1 MTGQIGFY
9 DFYIIPLAKRV
20 EECASL
26 ENGVGHMIVEN
37 AQKNRQ
43 RWVEEGREVTERMIS
58 FRSGMDGG
66 SEQTERRNAFG
77 EAGRVDSSNSLTA
90 LTHESDVSIE
100 SGCDEESLSLTG
112 LRSVGRSRRV
122 SKAAKAKSTQP
133 RVNRLDATV
142 PRILAGQIL
151 DTIHER
157 CRLHLGE
164 ADAGADGDIHVVS
177 SAQKAITSYWQTG
190 SIMRYRACILLV
202 DISGFTNMAQMF
214 AVDHFKT
221 FINEYFT
228 EIINIITS
236 HGGEVAKFAGDALY
250 AVWTSSIGSNDDACD
265 DWDSQHAIAVARCV
279 ACGSAVNAK
288 CNNYRV
294 AQTYSRHRYGTSR
307 GRREALKKQRSK
319 DSIESLHKTLGELR
333 LEGTVNL
340 NADGSGYEEK
350 VAFLNVHCGIAE
362 GIVAGVNVCA
372 FNRSEFFFI
381 GTPMGEVAE
390 AEGLAIAGELVI
402 SSSVKQI
409 LDKNEVL
416 AGMDALDSLGFVEC
430 EKGGFF
436 KVQRATASPST
447 DAANA
452 SGHQVPGHSSSLLT
466 GDIEP
471 LLGAQQEIE
480 AAIVSMQKL
489 VSIDEGR
496 ESLGGSNFRSNSDP
510 SRSASSLSTVRKVT
524 WRRQSSCSSVN
535 SSTSLGDTAKNIID
549 ARQRG
554 NIDPAADILVS
565 NIVSLMES
573 HSHESVRAVKES
585 MMPAE
590 LRNVVV
596 LFIKILYEPEL
607 STTRTDVDDAIL
619 DRFQRIFG
627 TIHNCLLPVKG
638 QVRQFISDDKGTV
651 CIASFGLRGSAT
663 LNLSA
668 RAVDAAVKIQ
678 KELLHITETE
688 CTIGIT
694 LGKAFCGDIGCP
706 SRHEFSIVGS
716 SVNLSA
722 RLMAKGARGT
732 ISCDEA
738 LVENDTEHQYCC
750 VFKHQLKGYSEP
762 VPFYNPKS
770 VGNAEEVTP
779 LDTHIALH
787 SSVRR
792 DEIRG
797 LIEHIH
803 LQQELMEREE
813 ARFIKET
820 ESDPKELGPQP
831 RGIMVSARAGAGKAQ
846 FIDALLDHHEVKSKA
861 TILIGNKCYHN
872 TPFYCWVPIISRIV
886 KTSKDV
892 IKRIQKLKR
901 LRRKLLLPPS
911 LVSNAAVDLSYSP
924 DTIDNDAL
932 VAEDLLPYLP
942 LLNDFLFLG
951 VPLFRSTD
959 KVKTLKDAQKVDKAI
974 EILTSMIQRYIARN
988 RRPAIIAISDI
999 DTIDDCSRKLVQNLY
1014 SRRTKLVFLCSTH
1027 RGTRKRRVSIGSVE
1041 SAMSADVLDSFFG
1054 DSDSERTEFI
1064 RLEPLGKDAVFEIF
1078 KSSIRGISEEDET
1091 TIDWKKVA
1099 ERVHDLC
1106 GGVVRHAIELAHAV
1120 SIELRRMSN
1129 LQNEASDR
1137 TKRIVD
1143 FLEDFP
1149 VSKMEELIALRFDA
1163 LSQEQQLLLK
1173 VASVPG
1179 LNQHSFS
1186 LNLLETLM
1194 LDVSAGDVSE
1204 TSRNDNIGGG
1214 VAAVDLGGG
1223 DIPLSV
1229 GSTGGSE
1236 DMFQGD
1242 NFEIMVHS
1250 LVEAGFLI
1258 LIDDE
1263 NADYLS
1269 MESTQSFRFASAL
1282 EQMCVNELMIEDQK
1296 RELHLLLAE
1305 HYESRLLGLGDERD
1319 VGFLEDDVTDGGG
1332 SISTL
1337 TTSFTMGISTGAAM
1351 RASWQITHLTATH
1364 FSMAAASIQALLY
1377 FFDAA
1382 TELARLGLREKSHGS
1397 LLSAYSC
1404 FEQRLDQCRRS
1415 EENIVIKSGA
1425 RERNR
1430 LAKRLLQMIC
1440 EVDVPPAMEALTQDH
1455 LRWMFES
1462 SSQDFVVC
1470 IKMLFKFGQSIGTI
1484 EKEGYVHG
1492 AKVYQQVVFL
1502 TLLGLSEEAF
1512 ARTVFQLQ
1520 DYLDDSIEASITDDV
1535 SDSDGDD
1542 DPFSIDD
1549 LAVSFPAFS
1558 GLLTF
1563 YRDSPIQNE
1572 TNLSREK
1579 VLATLFVAVTEQQDD
1594 MVHILR
1600 TKCILSH
1607 LFMKTGDFEKALSVS
1622 EAIKSAYNHDEHS
1635 LQMVQMYGMDWAL
1648 VNITTIVS
1656 VYIFRADIT
1665 NALNSISFLET
1676 QLEKIDE
1683 FASSTKAMLKGV
1695 ISAAYLLLRRF
1706 DKAVAISTGISSTSY
1721 GFFYKPSSILQEGLN
1736 RKLERLHRSAK
1747 SIDSSNGQ
1755 PSGTGSTS
1763 TPSTVLLTSSIESLE
1778 IEDETEND
1786 IANDLNVLEILGT
1799 DKCHSVCFKRSML
1812 HPSIEVLSD
1821 RGMEAINAAICV
1833 AQIELLEKDQKD
1845 AEVMDLDLIAAEMK
1859 YCKAGLVHLEQ
1870 SLGQKDASSHEK
1882 LTNYLSC
1889 LYQKTELLVWRKTLR
1904 QKFEAEGGIFTE
1916 GMQGDSTAINDTAL
1930 ESPSDAN
1937 SPPQLSEIEDAV
1949 SILQEC
1955 ERLCLESGYYLMLLM
1970 VGARYIRLN
1979 LDVDHGKLVVSRAFE
1994 EIRKS
1999 KSRDDLSYAH
2009 SIYESL
2015 YELI

>member
-1 MTGQIGFY
+1 
-9 DFYIIPLAKRV
+9 
-20 EECASL
+20 
-26 ENGVGHMIVEN
+26 MIVEN

-43 RWVEEGREVTERMIS
+43 RWVEEGREVTERMIIS
-58 FRSGMDGG
+58 FSSGMDGE
-66 SEQTERRNAFG
+66 SEQIDGRNAFH
-77 EAGRVDSSNSLTA
+77 EAGRVDSNNSLTA
-90 LTHESDVSIE
+90 LAYESSASIE
-100 SGCDEESLSLTG
+100 SACDEESLSLTG
-112 LRSVGRSRRV
+112 LRSVGRSRRMTT
-122 SKAAKAKSTQP
+122 AANAKSMQP

-157 CRLHLGE
+157 CGLNLE
-164 ADAGADGDIHVVS
+164 EIDAGTADDAHVVS
-177 SAQKAITSYWQTG
+177 SAHKAITSYWQTG
-190 SIMRYRACILLV
+190 SITRYRACILLV
-202 DISGFTNMAQMF
+202 DVSGFTNMAQMF

-221 FINEYFT
+221 FINDYFT
-228 EIINIITS
+228 EIISIITS

-250 AVWTSSIGSNDDACD
+250 AVWTSSNESNNDAYYD
-265 DWDSQHAIAVARCV
+265 QHALAVARCV
-279 ACGSAVNAK
+279 ACGSAINAK

-294 AQTYSRHRYGTSR
+294 AQTYSRHRG
-307 GRREALKKQRSK
+307 ALKKERSK
-319 DSIESLHKTLGELR
+319 DSMQPLHKSLGELR

-372 FNRSEFFFI
+372 PNRSEFFFI
-381 GTPMGEVAE
+381 GTPMREVAE
-390 AEGLAIAGELVI
+390 AEGQAIAGELVI

-409 LDKNEVL
+409 LHTNETL
-416 AGMDALDSLGFVEC
+416 AAMDGLDRLGFVEC
-430 EKGGFF
+430 ENGGFF
-436 KVQRATASPST
+436 KVHRSAAALST
-447 DAANA
+447 DAVDAN
-452 SGHQVPGHSSSLLT
+452 GYQDPDHSSSLPT
-466 GDIEP
+466 GNIQRLP
-471 LLGAQQEIE
+471 GAQLEIE
-480 AAIVSMQKL
+480 AAIVSMRNL
-489 VSIDEGR
+489 
-496 ESLGGSNFRSNSDP
+496 
-510 SRSASSLSTVRKVT
+510 ASG
-524 WRRQSSCSSVN
+524 
-535 SSTSLGDTAKNIID
+535 STSLGDSATNIINTP
-549 ARQRG
+549 QRG
-554 NIDPAADILVS
+554 NTNKDPAADVLAS

-607 STTRTDVDDAIL
+607 STTSTDVDDTIL

-627 TIHNCLLPVKG
+627 TIHNCLSPVKG

-668 RAVDAAVKIQ
+668 TAVDAAMKIQ

-706 SRHEFSIVGS
+706 SRHEFSIVGP

-738 LVENDTEHQYCC
+738 VFENDTEHQYSC
-750 VFKHQLKGYSEP
+750 VFRHQLKGYDEA
-762 VPFYNPKS
+762 VAFYNPKS
-770 VGNAEEVTP
+770 ASNDEEVTP

-792 DEIRG
+792 DEIRA

-803 LQQELMEREE
+803 LQLELMDREE
-813 ARFIKET
+813 ARFLKEKD
-820 ESDPKELGPQP
+820 SDSSELGPQP
-831 RGIMVSARAGAGKAQ
+831 RAILVSARAGAGKAQ
-846 FIDALLDHHEVKSKA
+846 FIDTLLDHHEVKSRA
-861 TILIGNKCYHN
+861 TILIANKCYHN

-892 IKRIQKLKR
+892 IKRIKRLSR
-901 LRRKLLLPPS
+901 LRRKLILPPS
-911 LVSNAAVDLSYSP
+911 LVSNAAGDSSYMYPP
-924 DTIDNDAL
+924 DIIDNDEL
-932 VAEDLLPYLP
+932 VAEDLLPYLS

-959 KVKTLKDAQKVDKAI
+959 KVKALKDAQKLDKAI

-1014 SRRTKLVFLCSTH
+1014 GSRTKLVFLCSTH
-1027 RGTRKRRVSIGSVE
+1027 RGTRKRRLSLASVE
-1041 SAMSADVLDSFFG
+1041 SAMSADVLESIFG
-1054 DSDSERTEFI
+1054 SCDSERTEFM

-1078 KSSIRGISEEDET
+1078 KSSIRGISEEDEM
-1091 TIDWKKVA
+1091 TIDWAKVA

-1120 SIELRRMSN
+1120 SIELRRMPKEISS
-1129 LQNEASDR
+1129 ASDR
-1137 TKRIVD
+1137 TNRIVN

-1186 LNLLETLM
+1186 LSLLETLM
-1194 LDVSAGDVSE
+1194 LDVSAGDISS
-1204 TSRNDNIGGG
+1204 TSINDYTGGG
-1214 VAAVDLGGG
+1214 IEGVDLGGG

-1242 NFEIMVHS
+1242 NFENMMYS

-1258 LIDDE
+1258 LIEDE

-1269 MESTQSFRFASAL
+1269 IESTQSFRFASAL

-1296 RELHLLLAE
+1296 RELHLVLAE
-1305 HYESRLLGLGDERD
+1305 HYENRLLGLGDD
-1319 VGFLEDDVTDGGG
+1319 LGFFDDDVTDGGG
-1332 SISTL
+1332 SVSTL
-1337 TTSFTMGISTGAAM
+1337 TTNFTMGTLTGA
-1351 RASWQITHLTATH
+1351 RPSWQITHLTATH

-1397 LLSAYSC
+1397 LLSAYAC
-1404 FEQRLDQCRRS
+1404 FEQRLDQCRRN
-1415 EENIVIKSGA
+1415 EENIVIQSGA
-1425 RERNR
+1425 QERNR

-1440 EVDVPPAMEALTQDH
+1440 EVDVPPAMESLTQDH

-1462 SSQDFVVC
+1462 SSHDFVVC
-1470 IKMLFKFGQSIGTI
+1470 INMLFKFGQSIGII

-1512 ARTVFQLQ
+1512 SRTVSQLQ
-1520 DYLDDSIEASITDDV
+1520 DYLDDSIEASITDDISE
-1535 SDSDGDD
+1535 SDDD
-1542 DPFSIDD
+1542 DPFSIDN

-1579 VLATLFVAVTEQQDD
+1579 ILTTLFVAVTEQQDD

-1648 VNITTIVS
+1648 INIATIVS

-1665 NALNSISFLET
+1665 KALNSISFLET
-1676 QLEKIDE
+1676 QLEKVDE

-1695 ISAAYLLLRRF
+1695 ISSAYLLLRRL
-1706 DKAVAISTGISSTSY
+1706 DKAAAMSTGISSTSY

-1736 RKLERLHRSAK
+1736 RKLECLHCSAK
-1747 SIDSSNGQ
+1747 SIDMPNGQ

-1763 TPSTVLLTSSIESLE
+1763 TRSTVLLNSCNESLE
-1778 IEDETEND
+1778 FEDEPEND
-1786 IANDLNVLEILGT
+1786 VANDLNVLEILDT
-1799 DKCHSVCFKRSML
+1799 DKCDSVCFKRSML

-1821 RGMEAINAAICV
+1821 RGMEAINAAICM
-1833 AQIELLEKDQKD
+1833 AQIEILEKDQKD
-1845 AEVMDLDLIAAEMK
+1845 ECGMDLDSIATEMK
-1859 YCKAGLVHLEQ
+1859 YCKAGLVHLQQ
-1870 SLGQKDASSHEK
+1870 SLGQKDAGSHEK

-1889 LYQKTELLVWRKTLR
+1889 LYQKAELLVWRNRLGQKLEAKDEVVREGTLSDID
-1904 QKFEAEGGIFTE
+1904 EAI
-1916 GMQGDSTAINDTAL
+1916 S
-1930 ESPSDAN
+1930 S
-1937 SPPQLSEIEDAV
+1937 
-1949 SILQEC
+1949 LQEC
-1955 ERLCLESGYYLMLLM
+1955 EKICEESGYYLMLLM
-1970 VGARYIRLN
+1970 VGARYIHLK
-1979 LDVDHGKLVVSRAFE
+1979 LDVDHGKAVVSRAFE
-1994 EIRKS
+1994 EIRRSKS
-1999 KSRDDLSYAH
+1999 KDDLSYAQ
-2009 SIYESL
+2009 SFFESL
-2015 YELI
+2015 CESSMLSE